1 MKQVTHVDLKDE
13 VLGES
18 EDVKSTED
26 NMFVD
31 CPDELITFDGKQK
44 EEEEAVAADE
54 NEEESQILHQQQ
66 SHFVELNN
74 GAAGELEQLR
84 VKLENAVAEKE
95 SVVNEYQVC

>member
-44 EEEEAVAADE
+44 EEEAVAADE
-54 NEEESQILHQQQ
+54 NEEEIQILHQQQ
-66 SHFVELNN
+66 SHFGELDN
-74 GAAGELEQLR
+74 GVAGELEQLR